1 MGNNFRLD
9 SICPTGVGKVA
20 GMKIEIHDEKLA
32 RGAEVIARFG
42 NAILVR
48 QPDGSW
54 QLKGG
59 SMEDRLSARE
69 WISLFLHEAVVR
81 CG

>member
-1 MGNNFRLD
+1 
-9 SICPTGVGKVA
+9 
-20 GMKIEIHDEKLA
+20 MKLQAHDEKLA

-42 NAILVR
+42 KATLIK
-48 QPDGSW
+48 DAGGAW

-59 SMEDRLSARE
+59 SDEDRLSARE

>member
-1 MGNNFRLD
+1 
-9 SICPTGVGKVA
+9 
-20 GMKIEIHDEKLA
+20 MKLEIHEEKLA

-42 NAILVR
+42 KAALVR
-48 QPDGSW
+48 QTDGSW
-54 QLKGG
+54 QLRGG
-59 SMEDRLSARE
+59 TEEDRLSARE

>member
-1 MGNNFRLD
+1 
-9 SICPTGVGKVA
+9 
-20 GMKIEIHDEKLA
+20 MKLETHDEKLA

-42 NAILVR
+42 KAALIKE
-48 QPDGSW
+48 PGGSW

-59 SMEDRLSARE
+59 SEEDRLSARE
-69 WISLFLHEAVVR
+69 WISLFLHEAVVA

>member
-1 MGNNFRLD
+1 
-9 SICPTGVGKVA
+9 
-20 GMKIEIHDEKLA
+20 MKLETHDEKLA
-32 RGAEVIARFG
+32 RGAQVIARFG
-42 NAILVR
+42 KAALIKDPN
-48 QPDGSW
+48 GSW

-59 SMEDRLSARE
+59 SAEDRLSARE